1 MQSNNENTINKL
13 ATDPTLSIQ
22 EKNWELM
29 SVLGLKWSET
39 KELSEED
46 KSFLLEKVE
55 KIKVQMSQQAAYESN
70 R

>member
-1 MQSNNENTINKL
+1 MSINKI
-13 ATDPTLSIQ
+13 ATDPSLTDQ
-22 EKNWELM
+22 EKNWEFM

-55 KIKVQMSQQAAYESN
+55 LIKVQMSQQASYESN